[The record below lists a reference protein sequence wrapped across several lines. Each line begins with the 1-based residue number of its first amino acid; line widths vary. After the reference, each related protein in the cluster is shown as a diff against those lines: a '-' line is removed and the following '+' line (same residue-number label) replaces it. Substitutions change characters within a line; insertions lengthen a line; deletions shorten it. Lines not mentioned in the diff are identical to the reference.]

1 MVKRNHC
8 LMVVALFTLSVIG
21 VLVSCP
27 ARAQDKGTG
36 ISKVIELK
44 DIHLAKGAATGIK
57 IMRNNKLPAAIMI
70 KAARGFA
77 VCGHFNLKAMGKHGI
92 AAVRFKGVK
101 SIEEAVDAKVVD
113 MTGQAKNLGV
123 KKGMGIKEALQMMM

>member
-1 MVKRNHC
+1 MNKDESLSMDVNQVMV
-8 LMVVALFTLSVIG
+8 
-21 VLVSCP
+21 
-27 ARAQDKGTG
+27 
-36 ISKVIELK
+36 
-44 DIHLAKGAATGIK
+44 
-57 IMRNNKLPAAIMI
+57 
-70 KAARGFA
+70 
-77 VCGHFNLKAMGKHGI
+77 NLKAMGKHGI